1 MTTTTSAVQDRM
13 LQHISLDIGEVYLFD
28 KFIITEFKF
37 GAEINFENFYDVS
50 LLIQEHFKNEPF
62 GIIAN
67 RVNSY
72 SVNLNDAPLFNEAF
86 PNCKAFAIVHYNPL
100 TEMVIEVENRF
111 FTFNREAFANLVE
124 AVNWVDQN
132 LVA

>member
-1 MTTTTSAVQDRM
+1 MITTKSPVQDRIV
-13 LQHISLDIGEVYLFD
+13 QHLTLPIGEVYLFD

-37 GAEINFENFYDVS
+37 GADVTFENFYDVA
-50 LLIQEHFKNEPF
+50 LIIQKHFNNEPF

-67 RVNSY
+67 RINSY

-86 PNCKAFAIVHYNPL
+86 PNCKAFAIVHYNSM

-111 FTFNREAFANLVE
+111 FTFNREAFSDLTQ

-132 LVA
+132 LVN